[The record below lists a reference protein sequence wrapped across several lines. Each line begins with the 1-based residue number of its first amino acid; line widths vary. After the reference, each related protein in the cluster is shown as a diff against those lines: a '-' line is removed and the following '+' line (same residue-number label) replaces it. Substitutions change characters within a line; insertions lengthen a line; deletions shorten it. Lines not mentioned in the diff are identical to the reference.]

1 MLLQTRTRVAYEA
14 GSPIHRV
21 DQLSVPIL
29 IAHGEQD
36 ERVHPKQAVELVE
49 ALRRHGKTFE
59 YVTYRTEG
67 HGLLRA
73 APMVDFYGRLARF
86 FDWYLR

>member
-1 MLLQTRTRVAYEA
+1 M
-14 GSPIHRV
+14 
-21 DQLSVPIL
+21 
-29 IAHGEQD
+29 
-36 ERVHPKQAVELVE
+36 HPKQSVELVE

-67 HGLLRA
+67 HGFLRA
-73 APMVDFYGRLARF
+73 GPMIDFYSRLARF

>member
-1 MLLQTRTRVAYEA
+1 MGHPSQARAAYEA

-21 DQLSVPIL
+21 EQLTVPIL

-36 ERVHPKQAVELVE
+36 ERVHPKQSVELVE

-59 YVTYRTEG
+59 YVTYKTEG

-73 APMVDFYGRLARF
+73 GPMIDFYTRLARF
-86 FDWYLR
+86 FDWYLQ